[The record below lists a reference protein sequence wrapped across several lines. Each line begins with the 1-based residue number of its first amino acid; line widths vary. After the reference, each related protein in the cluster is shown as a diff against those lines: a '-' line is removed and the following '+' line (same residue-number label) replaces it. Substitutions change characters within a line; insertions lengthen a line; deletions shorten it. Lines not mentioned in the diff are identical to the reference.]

1 MQMPRVLVIDDD
13 PGILKLVDRALGS
26 RGYEVYTAGN
36 GLEGLNR
43 VQAAQPDI
51 IVLDKV
57 MPDIDGFE
65 VARRLRREPDFAHIP
80 IVILTGASQL
90 GDKLDAFNAGADDY
104 LTKPFEVDELAAR
117 LAALLR
123 RAEAFKAART
133 QGLDAVDTARL
144 IAVHS
149 LRGGIGSSSLALNLA
164 YGLTS
169 LWRTP
174 TLLMDMVLSSG
185 QIALMLN
192 EAIKRS
198 WSDLTAFDSAN
209 FDMDALEGILNQH
222 TSGLHFIA
230 APKDPI
236 DAEEVNSE
244 LIKRATALLMPRYE
258 YIVADLPHDF
268 SDISLDTLDAADVIL
283 VVLAPELVSI
293 RAASV
298 TLNTY
303 NELGFEKEKI
313 RLILSKTIATS
324 GLNAKQIEEALHHP
338 ISMVIPHAPKLF
350 VGAINRGVPLLE
362 SHPSTAIAGQIEDFA
377 FRISKEAHQLIPP
390 PAPGEA
396 WHRVNKR
403 LQLFD
408 NHADGSKRGLFG
420 LGRR

>member
-1 MQMPRVLVIDDD
+1 MPRVLVIDDD
-13 PGILKLVDRALGS
+13 PGILNLVNTALNK
-26 RGYEVYTAGN
+26 RGYDVFTAAN
-36 GLEGLNR
+36 GTEGLNR
-43 VQAAQPDI
+43 IQDTKPDI
-51 IVLDKV
+51 VILDKV

-65 VARRLRREPDFAHIP
+65 VARRLRREPDFAHVP

-123 RAEAFKAART
+123 RAEAFKAAQT
-133 QGLDAVDTARL
+133 QGLEVVDTARL

-164 YGLTS
+164 YGLTN

-174 TLLMDMVLSSG
+174 TLLMDMVLSAG

-209 FDMDALEGILNQH
+209 FDMEALEGILNQH
-222 TSGLHFIA
+222 RSGLHFIA

-236 DAEEVNSE
+236 DAEEVSSE
-244 LIKRATALLMPRYE
+244 LIKRATSLLKPRYE
-258 YIVADLPHDF
+258 YIIADLPHDF
-268 SDISLDTLDAADVIL
+268 SDISLDTLDTADVIL
-283 VVLAPELVSI
+283 LILAPELVSI

-303 NELGFEKEKI
+303 SELGFEKEKI
-313 RLILSKTIATS
+313 RLILNKTIKTS
-324 GLNAKQIEEALHHP
+324 GLTAKQIEEALHHP
-338 ISMVIPHAPKLF
+338 ISMVLPYSPKRF

-362 SHPSTAIAGQIEDFA
+362 SHPTDPVSSQIEDFA
-377 FRISKEAHQLIPP
+377 FRLSKEAHQLIPP
-390 PAPGEA
+390 PAPGAA

-408 NHADGSKRGLFG
+408 GQGDKEKRGLFG
-420 LGRR
+420 RGRR

>member
-1 MQMPRVLVIDDD
+1 MPRVLVIDDD
-13 PGILKLVDRALGS
+13 PGILKLVKRALGS
-26 RGYEVYTAGN
+26 RGYEVFTAAN
-36 GLEGLNR
+36 GSEGLNR
-43 VQAAQPDI
+43 IQTTKPDI
-51 IVLDKV
+51 VVLDKV

-65 VARRLRREPDFAHIP
+65 VARRLRHEPDFAHIP
-80 IVILTGASQL
+80 IVILTGASKL

-123 RAEAFKAART
+123 RAEAFKAARS
-133 QGLDAVDTARL
+133 QSLDAVDTARL

-149 LRGGIGSSSLALNLA
+149 LRGGIGTSSLALNLA

-169 LWRTP
+169 LWSTP

-209 FDMDALEGILNQH
+209 FDMEALAGILNH
-222 TSGLHFIA
+222 HRSGLHFIA

-236 DAEEVNSE
+236 DAEEVSSE
-244 LIKRATALLMPRYE
+244 LLKRAMALLMPRYE

-268 SDISLDTLDAADVIL
+268 SDISLDTLDAADAIL
-283 VVLAPELVSI
+283 LVLAPELVSI

-313 RLILSKTIATS
+313 RLILNNTIASS
-324 GLNAKQIEEALHHP
+324 GLNAKQIEEALHHS
-338 ISMVIPHAPKLF
+338 ISMVIPYAPKKF

-362 SHPSTAIAGQIEDFA
+362 SHPTDAISGQIQDFA
-377 FRISKEAHQLIPP
+377 FRLSKEAHQLIPP

-396 WHRVNKR
+396 WRRVNKR

-408 NHADGSKRGLFG
+408 GQGDKNKRGLFG

>member
-1 MQMPRVLVIDDD
+1 MPRVLVIDDD
-13 PGILKLVDRALGS
+13 PGILKLVDRTLGS
-26 RGYEVYTAGN
+26 RGYEVYTAAN
-36 GLEGLNR
+36 GIEGLNR
-43 VQAAQPDI
+43 VQATKPDI
-51 IVLDKV
+51 VILDKV

-123 RAEAFKAART
+123 RAEAFKAA
-133 QGLDAVDTARL
+133 QSQSLDSVDTARL

-149 LRGGIGSSSLALNLA
+149 LRGGVGCSSLALNLA
-164 YGLTS
+164 YSLTN

-174 TLLMDMVLSSG
+174 TLLMDMVLPSG
-185 QIALMLN
+185 QVALMLN

-198 WSDLTAFDSAN
+198 WSDLTAFDNAT
-209 FDMDALEGILNQH
+209 FDIDALEGILNQH
-222 TSGLHFIA
+222 RSGLHFIA

-236 DAEEVNSE
+236 DAEEVSSD
-244 LIKRATALLMPRYE
+244 LLKRATALLKPRYE
-258 YIVADLPHDF
+258 YMVADLPHDF
-268 SDISLDTLDAADVIL
+268 SDVSLDTLEAADVIL
-283 VVLAPELVSI
+283 LILAPELVSI

-303 NELGFEKEKI
+303 GELGFEKEKI
-313 RLILSKTIATS
+313 RLILNKTIAVS
-324 GLNAKQIEEALHHP
+324 SLNAKQIEEALHHP
-338 ISMVIPHAPKLF
+338 ISLVLPHAPKRF
-350 VGAINRGVPLLE
+350 VGAINRGVPMLE
-362 SHPSTAIAGQIEDFA
+362 SDPTDTVSAQIEDFA
-377 FRISKEAHQLIPP
+377 FRLSKEAHQLIPP

-408 NHADGSKRGLFG
+408 SSADSNRRGLFG
-420 LGRR
+420 FGRR

>member
-1 MQMPRVLVIDDD
+1 MPRVLVIDDD
-13 PGILKLVDRALGS
+13 PGILKLVDRTLGT
-26 RGYEVYTAGN
+26 RGYEVFTAAN

-43 VQAAQPDI
+43 VQATKPDI
-51 IVLDKV
+51 VILDKV

-123 RAEAFKAART
+123 RAEAFKAA
-133 QGLDAVDTARL
+133 QSQSLDTVDTARL

-149 LRGGIGSSSLALNLA
+149 LRGGVGCSSLALNLA
-164 YGLTS
+164 YGLTN

-174 TLLMDMVLSSG
+174 TLLMDMVLASG
-185 QIALMLN
+185 QVALMLN

-198 WSDLTAFDSAN
+198 WSDLTAFDSAS
-209 FDMDALEGILNQH
+209 FDIDALEGILNH
-222 TSGLHFIA
+222 HSSGLHFIA

-236 DAEEVNSE
+236 DAEEVSSD
-244 LIKRATALLMPRYE
+244 LLKRATALLKPRYE
-258 YIVADLPHDF
+258 YMVADLPHDF
-268 SDISLDTLDAADVIL
+268 SDVSLDTLEAAEVIL
-283 VVLAPELVSI
+283 LILAPELVSI

-303 NELGFEKEKI
+303 GELGFEKEKI
-313 RLILSKTIATS
+313 RLILNKTIATS
-324 GLNAKQIEEALHHP
+324 SLNAKQIEEALHHP
-338 ISMVIPHAPKLF
+338 ISLVLPHSPKRF

-362 SHPSTAIAGQIEDFA
+362 SHPGDSISAQIEDFA
-377 FRISKEAHQLIPP
+377 FRLSKEAHQLIPP

-408 NHADGSKRGLFG
+408 SGNDSGRRGLFG

>member
-1 MQMPRVLVIDDD
+1 MPRVLVIDDD
-13 PGILKLVDRALGS
+13 PGILNLVEKTLGS
-26 RGYEVYTAGN
+26 RGYEVFTAAD
-36 GLEGLNR
+36 GLQGLNR
-43 VQAAQPDI
+43 VQSTRPDI
-51 IVLDKV
+51 VILDKV

-123 RAEAFKAART
+123 RAEAFKAA
-133 QGLDAVDTARL
+133 QSQSLDTVDTARL

-149 LRGGIGSSSLALNLA
+149 LRGGVGSSSLALNLA
-164 YGLTS
+164 YSLTN

-174 TLLMDMVLSSG
+174 TLLMDMVLASG

-209 FDMDALEGILNQH
+209 FDIDALEGILNRH
-222 TSGLHFIA
+222 SSGLHFIA

-236 DAEEVNSE
+236 DAEEVGSD
-244 LIKRATALLMPRYE
+244 LLKRATALLKPRYE

-268 SDISLDTLDAADVIL
+268 SDVTLDTLEAADAIL
-283 VVLAPELVSI
+283 LVLAPELVSI

-303 NELGFEKEKI
+303 TELGFEQEKI
-313 RLILSKTIATS
+313 RLILNKTIS
-324 GLNAKQIEEALHHP
+324 VSSLSAKQIEEALHHP
-338 ISMVIPHAPKLF
+338 ISMVLPYSPKQF
-350 VGAINRGVPLLE
+350 IGAINRGVPLLE
-362 SHPSTAIAGQIEDFA
+362 SHPTDPVSGQIEDFA
-377 FRISKEAHQLIPP
+377 FRMSKESHQLIPP
-390 PAPGEA
+390 PAPGES
-396 WHRVNKR
+396 WQRVNKR

-408 NHADGSKRGLFG
+408 SDKGKRGLFG